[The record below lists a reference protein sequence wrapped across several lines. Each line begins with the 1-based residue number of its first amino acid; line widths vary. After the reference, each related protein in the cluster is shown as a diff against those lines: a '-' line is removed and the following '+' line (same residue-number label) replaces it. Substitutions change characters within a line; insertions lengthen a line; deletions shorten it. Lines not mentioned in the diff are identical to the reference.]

1 MIYSPEIANP
11 TSAVASAQVSAQVV
25 PLCAGIFYSANH
37 CACFKKQE
45 DDSVPLSPA
54 CFCLIPQPLP

>member
-1 MIYSPEIANP
+1 MIYSPEIANFLD
-11 TSAVASAQVSAQVV
+11 V

-45 DDSVPLSPA
+45 DNSVPLSPA
-54 CFCLIPQPLP
+54 CFCLIPQSLP